1 MAKSAGNEKY
11 LLNSGMKLSEDFLHF
26 VWQFRLYPAENLQTC
41 CKQSLR
47 ILQCGLPN
55 KNAGPDFLNG
65 KMIIGETTW
74 AGNIEIHIK
83 SSDWYE
89 HKHHLDKAYDNV
101 ILHVVYFDDKPVMR
115 TDGTLIPTLELHQ
128 LIEPDLLLRYG
139 TLLENMN
146 DFPCQPQIG
155 NIDSFVIEGFLS
167 RTLVERLIARSEE
180 VFLKLKEQKGNWDE
194 TFYQFLAKNFGF
206 KINAVP
212 MEMLAQSLPQQ
223 LFAKHKDQP
232 LQIEAL
238 LFGQAGFLQQS
249 FKDEYPN
256 ALKKEY
262 AFLKKKYQ
270 LSAMEPSIWKF
281 MRMRPQNFPTLRLA
295 QFAALV
301 VKSNHLFSKILA
313 AKDHQEIMEL
323 FEELPVNPFWS
334 KHFHF
339 NKETPKA
346 ELQLGRESI
355 HNLLINTVSVFLFA
369 YGKAMQLQ
377 NYQTRALKLLENI
390 SAEKNAVVKLY
401 ANAKVNVKSA
411 YHSQAILQLKK
422 NYCNEKKCLN
432 CGIGIKIL
440 KH

>member
-1 MAKSAGNEKY
+1 MN
-11 LLNSGMKLSEDFLHF
+11 LSEDFLHF
-26 VWQFRLYPAENLQTC
+26 VWQFRLYAAENLQTC
-41 CKQSLR
+41 CEQSLR
-47 ILQCGLPN
+47 VLQSGLPN
-55 KNAGPDFLNG
+55 KNAGPDFMNAKL
-65 KMIIGETTW
+65 IVGETTW
-74 AGNIEIHIK
+74 AGNIEIHIR

-101 ILHVVYFDDKPVMR
+101 ILHVVYFDDQPVKR

-128 LIEPDLLLRYG
+128 LIEPDLLLRYAA
-139 TLLENMN
+139 LLENMN

-155 NIDSFVIEGFLS
+155 DIDPFVIEGFLS
-167 RTLVERLIARSEE
+167 RTLVERLIARSGE
-180 VFLKLKEQKGNWDE
+180 VFHKLESLKGNWDE
-194 TFYQFLAKNFGF
+194 TFYQFLAKSFGF
-206 KINAVP
+206 KINALP

-223 LFAKHKDQP
+223 LFAKHKNQP
-232 LQIEAL
+232 FQIEAL
-238 LFGQAGFLQQS
+238 LFGQAGFLAQP
-249 FKDEYPN
+249 FKEEYPS

-262 AFLKKKYQ
+262 AYLKQKYQ
-270 LSAMEPSIWKF
+270 LNPIEPSVWKF

-301 VKSNHLFSKILA
+301 VKSNHLFAKVLA
-313 AKDHQEIMEL
+313 AKDHGELIGL
-323 FEELPVNPFWS
+323 FEDLPVNPFWNT
-334 KHFHF
+334 HYHF
-339 NKETPKA
+339 NKATPKA

-401 ANAKVNVKSA
+401 ANAKVNVKNA